1 MLALLLLGA
10 LPLLPLC
17 ARPLR
22 DHRHPKVRLFGR
34 ALAMV
39 LFWVGFN
46 LSLMTIWGAVRYAPE
61 WWLLLIGVP
70 LLQVPA
76 AWLSHRVAF
85 GDGED
90 VT

>member
-1 MLALLLLGA
+1 
-10 LPLLPLC
+10 
-17 ARPLR
+17 
-22 DHRHPKVRLFGR
+22 
-34 ALAMV
+34 MV
-39 LFWVGFN
+39 LLWVGFN
-46 LSLMTIWGAVRYAPE
+46 LSLMTIWGRPLRAPSGG
-61 WWLLLIGVP
+61 LLLIGVP